1 MAEFFDM
8 GGYAAFVWPS
18 WIVTVAVIIAITILS
33 YSHDCKIKSETDR
46 LDAALKASKKDQSN
60 G

>member
-1 MAEFFDM
+1 MAEFFEM

-18 WIVTVAVIIAITILS
+18 WIVAVAVIIAITISS
-33 YSHDCKIKSETDR
+33 YGHDRKIKSETDR
-46 LDAALKASKKDQSN
+46 LEAALKASKKDQSN